1 MERPARGASLFRG
14 QHLSSVNI
22 ESRRNDG
29 IDLLRGLSILLVIF
43 NHIGLRIPLKKS
55 ALAAFLP
62 SWVFS
67 ALNFNGYEAVF
78 VFFVISGFL
87 ITGNALRRWGD
98 LRHVELRGFYARRFA
113 RIVPCLL
120 LLVLV
125 LSLLHLMGFTDYVIH
140 RAGQSLGGAIASAL
154 GFYLNWYEGH
164 TGYLPGN
171 WDVLWSL
178 SIEEVFYLGFPLVC
192 LLTRRTA
199 VLAPLLLL
207 LALSLPYTHSMA
219 ADNDIWQEKA
229 YLPGMA
235 GIAAGVL
242 AALMAERLPAP
253 RRWLNA
259 ALMLAGSVGL
269 AAVLLMGW
277 ILWATLR
284 DSYLLLLTS
293 SVTCLLISLHW
304 SEVQGWRFPVPGF
317 GWLRSLGRLSYEV
330 YLTHMFVVFGAV
342 QLYKALGAVVSLGWL
357 WYPPIVLVCWGLG
370 LAVARFIST
379 PADQGLRRRLL
390 APSVR

>member
-1 MERPARGASLFRG
+1 MSTA
-14 QHLSSVNI
+14 
-22 ESRRNDG
+22 ESQRNAG

-43 NHIGLRIPLKKS
+43 NHIGLRIPLKKT
-55 ALAAFLP
+55 ALAVFLP
-62 SWVFS
+62 GWIFG

-87 ITGNALRRWGD
+87 IAGNALRRWGD
-98 LRHVELRGFYARRFA
+98 LSQVQLRGFYARRFA

-125 LSLLHLMGFTDYVIH
+125 LSLLHLAGFTDYVIH

-154 GFYLNWYEGH
+154 GLYLNWYEGH

-178 SIEEVFYLGFPLVC
+178 SIEEVFYLAFPLVC
-192 LLTRRTA
+192 LLTRRTV
-199 VLAPLLLL
+199 VLAPCLLL
-207 LALSLPYTHSMA
+207 LALSLPFTHSLA
-219 ADNDIWQEKA
+219 AGDDIWQEKA

-235 GIAAGVL
+235 GIATGVL
-242 AALMAERLPAP
+242 TALLAQLPPP

-259 ALMLAGSVGL
+259 ALCLAGSAGL

-277 ILWATLR
+277 LLWATLR
-284 DSYLLLLTS
+284 DAYLLVLTS
-293 SVTCLLISLHW
+293 SVAMLLLSLHW
-304 SEVQGWRFPVPGF
+304 AQLQGWRRPVPGL
-317 GWLRSLGRLSYEV
+317 GWLRAMGRLSYEM
-330 YLTHMFVVFGAV
+330 YLSHMFVVFGAV
-342 QLYKALGAVVSLGWL
+342 QLYKAWGSDLRVGWL
-357 WYPPIVLVCWGLG
+357 WYAPIVLICWSLG
-370 LAVARFIST
+370 WAIGRWIST

-390 APSVR
+390 GTGSVR

>member
-1 MERPARGASLFRG
+1 MSPVTGS
-14 QHLSSVNI
+14 Q
-22 ESRRNDG
+22 RNAG

-43 NHIGLRIPLKKS
+43 NHIGLRVPLKKT

-62 SWVFS
+62 KWVFA

-98 LRHVELRGFYARRFA
+98 LRHVDLRGFYARRFA

-125 LSLLHLMGFTDYVIH
+125 LSLLHLLGFSDYVIH
-140 RAGQSLGGAIASAL
+140 REGQSLGGAIASAL

-199 VLAPLLLL
+199 VLAPCLLL
-207 LALSLPYTHSMA
+207 LALSLPFTHSLA

-242 AALMAERLPAP
+242 AALIAARVTAP
-253 RRWLNA
+253 RRWINA
-259 ALMLAGSVGL
+259 MLSLGGSVGL
-269 AAVLLMGW
+269 AAVLLMGG
-277 ILWATLR
+277 ILWDTLK
-284 DSYLLLLTS
+284 DAYLLVLTA
-293 SVTCLLISLHW
+293 SVAALLISLHW
-304 SEVQGWRFPVPGF
+304 SEAQGWRFPLPGF
-317 GWLRSLGRLSYEV
+317 GWLRSLGTLSYEV

-342 QLYKALGAVVSLGWL
+342 QLYKALGADIALGWL
-357 WYPPIVLVCWGLG
+357 WYPPIVLVCWALG

-379 PADQGLRRRLL
+379 PADRGLRRRLL
-390 APSVR
+390 GTSASV

>member
-1 MERPARGASLFRG
+1 MDS
-14 QHLSSVNI
+14 Q
-22 ESRRNDG
+22 RNQG

-43 NHIGLRIPLKKS
+43 NHIGLRIPLKKT
-55 ALAAFLP
+55 ALAVFLP
-62 SWVFS
+62 KWVIG

-87 ITGNALRRWGD
+87 ITSNALRRWGN
-98 LRHVELRGFYARRFA
+98 LSQVQLRGFYARRFA

-120 LLVLV
+120 LLVFV
-125 LSLLHLMGFTDYVIH
+125 LSLLHLLGITDYVIH
-140 RAGQSLGGAIASAL
+140 RVDQSLGGAIASAL

-164 TGYLPGN
+164 TGYLPGH

-199 VLAPLLLL
+199 VLVPFLLL
-207 LALSLPYTHSMA
+207 LALSLPYTHSLA
-219 ADNDIWQEKA
+219 SGNDIWQEKA

-242 AALMAERLPAP
+242 AALAPARLPAP
-253 RRWLNA
+253 RRGFNA
-259 ALMLAGSVGL
+259 ALTWVGTIGL
-269 AAVLLMGW
+269 AAVLLMGG
-277 ILWATLR
+277 ILWDTLK
-284 DSYLLLLTS
+284 DAYLLVLTVSVALLL
-293 SVTCLLISLHW
+293 VSLHW
-304 SEVQGWRFPVPGF
+304 SEARGWRFPVPGF

-342 QLYKALGAVVSLGWL
+342 QLYKAWGVGAGLGWV
-357 WYPPIVLVCWGLG
+357 WYPPIVFMCWVLG
-370 LAVARFIST
+370 LAVARLISM

-390 APSVR
+390 HAASAR